1 MTKTIFFSI
10 FFVLIVSCA
19 DQSKEI
25 NNLKKFKNYSN
36 KGFALIYDESLFK
49 KKIINKKI
57 NNRSLL
63 IFNNYL
69 EHETPVKITNLLNGK
84 YLIAKVS
91 LDANFPLFYNSV
103 ISNRIAQELELDSSE
118 PYVEIKT
125 LSQNNSFVI
134 AKAKTFN
141 EEKKVAN
148 KLPVEGITIKNISN
162 IKVITKK
169 TLKKPKPTV
178 NFQYNIKIADFYF
191 EDSAKNLQN
200 SLLNEY
206 SIKNVKL
213 KKMSKN
219 RYRIY
224 TGPFNNLDSIKNAYS
239 DIIKLNFENI
249 EIIKL

>member
-1 MTKTIFFSI
+1 MTKKNFFLIFFI
-10 FFVLIVSCA
+10 FIVSCA
-19 DQSKEI
+19 DQSKNI

-36 KGFALIYDESLFK
+36 KGFTLIYDESLFK
-49 KKIINKKI
+49 KKIVNKKI
-57 NNRSLL
+57 NDRSLL

-69 EHETPVKITNLLNGK
+69 ENETPVKITNLLNGK

-103 ISNRIAQELELDSSE
+103 ISNRIADELDLDSNE

-125 LSQNNSFVI
+125 LNQINSFVI
-134 AKAKTFN
+134 AKAKTFD

-148 KLPVEGITIKNISN
+148 KLPVEGIIIKNISN
-162 IKVITKK
+162 NQETSQKLIKKS
-169 TLKKPKPTV
+169 KPSV
-178 NFQYNIKIADFYF
+178 NFQYIIKVADLYF
-191 EDSAKNLQN
+191 KDSAKTLQN
-200 SLLNEY
+200 RLLNEY
-206 SIKNVKL
+206 NIKKVKL

-219 RYRIY
+219 RYRVYI
-224 TGPFNNLDSIKNAYS
+224 GPFNNLDSIKNAYS

>member
-19 DQSKEI
+19 DQSKKI

-49 KKIINKKI
+49 KKIVNKKI

-91 LDANFPLFYNSV
+91 LDANFPIFYNSV
-103 ISNRIAQELELDSSE
+103 ISNRIAQELEVDSSE

-125 LSQNNSFVI
+125 LNQNNSFVI

-169 TLKKPKPTV
+169 TVKKPKPSV
-178 NFQYNIKIADFYF
+178 NFLYNIKIADFYF
-191 EDSAKNLQN
+191 EDSAKYLQN

>member
-148 KLPVEGITIKNISN
+148 KLPVEGIIIKNISN

-169 TLKKPKPTV
+169 TAKKPKPSV

-191 EDSAKNLQN
+191 KDSAKNLQN